1 MVSLIDTRILQ
12 ITEMHEKHTVC
23 KPFIRNI
30 LRKHRRM
37 DKKINTLKTSGANM
51 NSKPMKNGGLL
62 NFKDVF
68 STKNLLADIFAI
80 ALSSW
85 SFFLLLNFFIKTF

>member
-1 MVSLIDTRILQ
+1 
-12 ITEMHEKHTVC
+12 
-23 KPFIRNI
+23 
-30 LRKHRRM
+30 M

-85 SFFLLLNFFIKTF
+85 SFFFLNFFIKTF

>member
-1 MVSLIDTRILQ
+1 
-12 ITEMHEKHTVC
+12 
-23 KPFIRNI
+23 
-30 LRKHRRM
+30 
-37 DKKINTLKTSGANM
+37 M

-85 SFFLLLNFFIKTF
+85 SFFFLNSFIKTF

>member
-12 ITEMHEKHTVC
+12 ITAMHEKHTVC

-51 NSKPMKNGGLL
+51 NSKPMKNGDLL

-85 SFFLLLNFFIKTF
+85 SFFFLLNFFIKTF

>member
-1 MVSLIDTRILQ
+1 MVSLIDIRILQ

-51 NSKPMKNGGLL
+51 NSKPMKNGDLL

-85 SFFLLLNFFIKTF
+85 SFFFLNFFIKTF

>member
-1 MVSLIDTRILQ
+1 
-12 ITEMHEKHTVC
+12 
-23 KPFIRNI
+23 
-30 LRKHRRM
+30 
-37 DKKINTLKTSGANM
+37 M
-51 NSKPMKNGGLL
+51 NSKPMKNGDLL

>member
-1 MVSLIDTRILQ
+1 
-12 ITEMHEKHTVC
+12 
-23 KPFIRNI
+23 
-30 LRKHRRM
+30 
-37 DKKINTLKTSGANM
+37 M

-85 SFFLLLNFFIKTF
+85 SFFFKFFY

>member
-37 DKKINTLKTSGANM
+37 DKKINTLETSGAN
-51 NSKPMKNGGLL
+51 PIKNGGLL

-68 STKNLLADIFAI
+68 STKNLLADIFSI

-85 SFFLLLNFFIKTF
+85 SFFFFIKTF